1 MGNESPEC
9 IVLNSSPIIALLPV
23 INLLECLI
31 ELFPKIIV
39 PTAVY
44 EEVAVKGSGSLAQR
58 S

>member
-1 MGNESPEC
+1 MSNESPEC
-9 IVLNSSPIIALLPV
+9 IVLNSSPIIALAA
-23 INLLECLI
+23 INLLESLT

-58 S
+58 N